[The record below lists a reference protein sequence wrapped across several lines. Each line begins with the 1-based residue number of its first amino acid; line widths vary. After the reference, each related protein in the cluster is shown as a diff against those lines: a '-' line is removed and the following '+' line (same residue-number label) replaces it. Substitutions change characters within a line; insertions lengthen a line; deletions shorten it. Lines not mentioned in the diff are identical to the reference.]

1 MQDTTTSSL
10 FAYTFTTEPNPMGK
24 GFATSIQGARH
35 VRDNTLCQD
44 ASIYRHYNDTICFGV
59 ADGHGDHK
67 HALSHIGSK
76 LALDVAIPILCSVL
90 DSISAEGFSTLPT
103 HLKHSIEK
111 RIRWEWN
118 IGCKKYLGMSSSD
131 GAWIPELVQF
141 GTTLLMC
148 CQNKTHSLFFQLG
161 DGDIAVM
168 NGDDVVSFIFDEDED
183 VTGTVTHS
191 LCRPF
196 EENISQICV
205 QQNRASNRMILLSTD
220 GIRDCL
226 QGDRTRFATIL
237 PWLAQKSNEP
247 IEATQQWLYKISN
260 GGNGDNIS
268 LAIHTSYPSKPLGE
282 SPNGNA

>member
-1 MQDTTTSSL
+1 MQDTAASCL
-10 FAYTFTTEPNPMGK
+10 FTHTLTTEPNSLGR

-35 VRDNTLCQD
+35 VRDNTVCQD
-44 ASIYRHYNDTICFGV
+44 SSIYCLYSDTICFGV

-90 DSISAEGFSTLPT
+90 DSISGEGLTHLPT
-103 HLKHSIEK
+103 QLKHSIEK

-118 IGCKKYLGMSSSD
+118 LGCKKHLGMSSSD
-131 GAWIPELVQF
+131 GSWIPELVQF

-168 NGDDVVSFIFDEDED
+168 NADDTVSFIFDEDQD

-196 EENISQICV
+196 EEDISQICM
-205 QQNRASNRMILLSTD
+205 QPNRASNRMILLSTD

-226 QGDRTRFATIL
+226 QGERDRFATIL
-237 PWLAQKSNEP
+237 PWLVKKSNEP

-260 GGNGDNIS
+260 SGNGDDIS
-268 LAIHTSYPSKPLGE
+268 LAIHTPYLTQTDGE
-282 SPNGNA
+282 SLNGNA

>member
-1 MQDTTTSSL
+1 MQDTTDSCL
-10 FAYTFTTEPNPMGK
+10 FTHTLTTEQSNLGK

-35 VRDNTLCQD
+35 VRDNTVCQD
-44 ASIYRHYNDTICFGV
+44 ASIYCLYNDTICFGV

-76 LALDVAIPILCSVL
+76 LALDVAIPILYSVL
-90 DSISAEGFSTLPT
+90 DSISGEGLTHLPT
-103 HLKHSIEK
+103 QLKHSIEK

-118 IGCKKYLGMSSSD
+118 LGCKKHLGISSSD
-131 GAWIPELVQF
+131 GSWIPELVQF

-148 CQNKTHSLFFQLG
+148 CQNHTHSLFFQLG
-161 DGDIAVM
+161 DGDIALM
-168 NGDDVVSFIFDEDED
+168 NADDTVSFIFDEDQD

-196 EENISQICV
+196 EEDISQICV
-205 QQNRASNRMILLSTD
+205 QPNRPSNRMILLSTD

-226 QGDRTRFATIL
+226 QGDRERFATIL
-237 PWLAQKSNEP
+237 PWLVKKSNEP

-260 GGNGDNIS
+260 SGNGDDIS
-268 LAIHTSYPSKPLGE
+268 LAIHTPYLAQTDGE
-282 SPNGNA
+282 STNGNA